1 MTPRTDRLVKE
12 LSLAA
17 SVALTAALVV
27 SALVVAWPRVTH
39 ALGIKPKPPAAAY
52 SAGDRVDVPADWYRS
67 SPRTLVL
74 FARASCGAC
83 EKAQPFLKDLATRVS
98 GKSAFVVAGGVE
110 TKEEDAAFARSLGAA
125 ESSIKT
131 TPSGARVRATPTL
144 VLVDDRGIILE
155 AWEGVGPEQ
164 KQAAIVKAIEKSLP
178 IQALGTD
185 LSPTNRPPSP

>member
-1 MTPRTDRLVKE
+1 MTVA
-12 LSLAA
+12 LAA
-17 SVALTAALVV
+17 

-83 EKAQPFLKDLATRVS
+83 EKAQPFLKDLATRIS

-110 TKEEDAAFARSLGAA
+110 TKEEDATFARSLGAT

-131 TPSGARVRATPTL
+131 TPPGVRVRATPTL
-144 VLVDDRGIILE
+144 VLVDDRGIVLD
-155 AWEGVGPEQ
+155 AWEGVGPAE
-164 KQAAIVKAIEKSLP
+164 KQGAIVKAIERHLP
-178 IQALGTD
+178 IQALGT
-185 LSPTNRPPSP
+185 RR